1 MKIPYRKLLQLSLIK
16 PDPMKKTST
25 QRVAAILP
33 MRVECD
39 ALVGLKNRS
48 LRFAAALASVFVVT
62 SRLLAQFNY
71 ADFSNAE
78 NLSILNDATV
88 LGRVMQLTPATGGQN
103 GTVFHAFEQSL
114 GNGFETTFSFQIND
128 QGGVTDASGN
138 PGGDGL
144 AFIIQRQGADV
155 SGPRVG
161 YIPYS
166 IPDCLAVEFDTWCN
180 RNLDDPDGNHISLQ
194 PVGPSPDGYSEFFHS
209 LSLGSTSSIPDMSD
223 GNLHTARIS
232 YEPGVMRV
240 YLDDLATP
248 ALTVPIDL
256 RDVNGTSVLDAAG
269 RAWVGLAAG
278 TGAAYEAH
286 DILSWSLTLAP
297 GPLLSITRLGS
308 SQVRISWPTSAP
320 GYNLETATSLPA
332 SAWTTVTDSPA
343 VVGDS
348 FLLDLDS
355 TAAAGFFRLRKL

>member
-1 MKIPYRKLLQLSLIK
+1 MKFPYRNLLQLSLMK
-16 PDPMKKTST
+16 PDPMKKTSPQPVT
-25 QRVAAILP
+25 AIRP
-33 MRVECD
+33 MKVEGD
-39 ALVGLKNRS
+39 GWVGLKNRS
-48 LRFAAALASVFVVT
+48 PRFAAVLAGVFVVT

-71 ADFSNAE
+71 ADFSNTE
-78 NLSILNDATV
+78 NLSVLNDATV
-88 LGRVMQLTPATGGQN
+88 LGRVMQLTPATAGQN
-103 GTVFHAFEQSL
+103 GTVFHALEQSL

-128 QGGVTDASGN
+128 QGGTTDASGN
-138 PGGDGL
+138 AGGDGL
-144 AFIIQRQGADV
+144 AFIIQRQGAEAC
-155 SGPRVG
+155 GPRVG

-166 IPDCLAVEFDTWCN
+166 IPDCLAVEFDTWYN

-278 TGAAYEAH
+278 TGGAHEAH
-286 DILSWSLTLAP
+286 DILSWSLTPAP
-297 GPLLSITRLGS
+297 GPRLSITRLGS
-308 SQVRISWPTSAP
+308 SQVRISWPASAP

-332 SAWTTVTDSPA
+332 SAWTTVNDSPA

>member
-1 MKIPYRKLLQLSLIK
+1 
-16 PDPMKKTST
+16 
-25 QRVAAILP
+25 
-33 MRVECD
+33 
-39 ALVGLKNRS
+39 
-48 LRFAAALASVFVVT
+48 
-62 SRLLAQFNY
+62 
-71 ADFSNAE
+71 
-78 NLSILNDATV
+78 
-88 LGRVMQLTPATGGQN
+88 MQLTPATASQN
-103 GTVFHAFEQSL
+103 GTVFHALEQSL
-114 GNGFETTFSFQIND
+114 GNGFETTFSFQVND
-128 QGGVTDASGN
+128 QGGATDASGN
-138 PGGDGL
+138 AGGDGL

-166 IPDCLAVEFDTWCN
+166 IPDCLAVEFDTWYN

-194 PVGPSPDGYSEFFHS
+194 PVGPSPDGYSEFFQS

-232 YEPGVMRV
+232 YEPGVLRV

-278 TGAAYEAH
+278 TGGAYEAH